1 MGMDV
6 YGKKPTDP
14 KGEYFRNNVWWWH
27 PLADYIETNH
37 PSIAARCADW
47 HSNSGYGLDAD
58 DATALAAG
66 LRDAISD
73 GRAAAW
79 QARRDAAL
87 AALPRLQCD
96 LCDGTGVRRDEVG
109 VKMGQP
115 DKVIEDPKHP
125 RHGQRGWCNGC
136 DGHGTVADFRTNY
149 VFDVD
154 NLAEFA
160 EFLEHCG
167 GFEIN

>member
-6 YGKKPTDP
+6 YGKKSTDP

-58 DATALAAG
+58 DSIALAAE

-73 GRAAAW
+73 GRAAAY
-79 QARRDAAL
+79 QARHDAVR
-87 AALPRLQCD
+87 AALPRLKCD
-96 LCDGTGVRRDEVG
+96 LCDGTGVRCDQVG
-109 VKMGQP
+109 VQMGQP
-115 DKVIEDPKHP
+115 DKVIDEPGHP
-125 RHGQRGWCNGC
+125 RHGQTGWCNGC
-136 DGHGTVADFRTNY
+136 NGVGTREDFNASYWFSVENLSEFADF
-149 VFDVD
+149 
-154 NLAEFA
+154 LAD
-160 EFLEHCG
+160 CG

>member
-27 PLADYIETNH
+27 PLADYISENH
-37 PSIAARCADW
+37 RSAASRCPDW
-47 HSNSGYGLDAD
+47 HSNSGYGLDAVYSKTL
-58 DATALAAG
+58 AIALKNDIA
-66 LRDAISD
+66 S

-96 LCDGTGVRRDEVG
+96 LCAGTGIRCDAVG
-109 VKMGQP
+109 VQMGQP
-115 DKVIEDPKHP
+115 DRMIEAEGHP
-125 RHGQRGWCNGC
+125 RRGQKGWCNGC
-136 DGHGTVADFRTNY
+136 DGQGTVADQRTWYQFN
-149 VFDVD
+149 VE
-154 NLAEFA
+154 NLDEFA
-160 EFLEHCG
+160 EFLGHCG
-167 GFEIN
+167 GFEIH